1 MEKHIEIRRNGE
13 KIVRKISVI
22 VPVYNALAK
31 TRVCIEAVEGCF
43 VHRPCEIIVV
53 DNASTDG
60 TAEYLADKDNV
71 AVITNAEP
79 ESVAAAFNKGY
90 RIATGE
96 AILFMHNDTVLP
108 PRSIDLL
115 EKALYGDD
123 SLGAVGPTAIG
134 HRFWP
139 HNLPEQVEEYVD
151 IAGMSS
157 SFENLQQFKFNLRP
171 TFVLEDFCALFK
183 REALEAVG
191 EWDESFLLR
200 YFEDVDYSYRMQMK
214 GWKLAIV
221 PNVFV
226 HHFQM
231 ATFEANRID
240 HEKAWKIF
248 SDHFK
253 KKWNFSFEYSMGVRD
268 DLLKYVDVKKN
279 KVAIL
284 DIGCALGGDF
294 CVIKEANPEA
304 ELCGIELDPAT
315 AVIAR
320 MFADVRNN
328 NIEEGI
334 VPEWQEKFDYVIMGD
349 VIEHLID
356 PWTALKTVYDMMK
369 PGGCIIASIPNV
381 LNISVVYDLL
391 QGNFTY
397 EDAGILD
404 RTHRRFYTRKEILK
418 LFKTADLEPEII
430 GSNTIGK
437 FEENDNEWARM
448 ARAILA
454 IPEVTIESE
463 DLEVFQWH
471 VRAVK

>member
-1 MEKHIEIRRNGE
+1 M
-13 KIVRKISVI
+13 RKISVI
-22 VPVYNALAK
+22 IPVYNALK
-31 TRVCIEAVEGCF
+31 YTKLCIENVERCLD
-43 VHRPCEIIVV
+43 HRPYEILVV
-53 DNASTDG
+53 NNTSTDG

-71 AVITNAEP
+71 TVITNAAP

-90 RIATGE
+90 RLATGE
-96 AILFMHNDTVLP
+96 AILFMHNDTVLL

-115 EKALYGDD
+115 EDALYGDEH
-123 SLGAVGPTAIG
+123 LGAVGPTAFG

-139 HNLPEQVEEYVD
+139 HEVPEEIEEYRD

-157 SFENLQQFKFNLRP
+157 SFIKAQRLRLNIRP

-183 REALEAVG
+183 REVIDEVG

-200 YFEDVDYSYRMQMK
+200 YFEDVDYSYRMQLK

-231 ATFEANRID
+231 ATFEANQID

-248 SDHFK
+248 SDCFK
-253 KKWNFSFEYSMGVRD
+253 AKWNFSFEYSMGVRNELLQYI
-268 DLLKYVDVKKN
+268 DLKKEN
-279 KVAIL
+279 LAVL
-284 DIGCALGGDF
+284 DIGCALGGDL
-294 CVIKEANPEA
+294 CAIKEATTEA

-315 AVIAR
+315 AVIAN

-334 VPEWQEKFDYVIMGD
+334 VPEWKEKFDYVIMGD

-356 PWTALKTVYDMMK
+356 PWIALKAVYDMMK

-391 QGNFTY
+391 RGDFTY
-397 EDAGILD
+397 QDAGILD
-404 RTHRRFYTRKEILK
+404 RTHRRFFTKKEILK
-418 LFKTADLEPEII
+418 LFTTANLEPELLG
-430 GSNTIGK
+430 GSKVCSLEGN
-437 FEENDNEWARM
+437 NNEWARM
-448 ARAILA
+448 AKALLA
-454 IPEVTIESE
+454 IPEVNIYLE
-463 DLEVFQWH
+463 DLEMYQWY
-471 VRAVK
+471 VKAVKTAADVNR